1 MRIRTFVV
9 SFTVFSSVALFANVA
24 YACSPYGLI
33 GEKWR
38 KLGGVGS
45 ALGNCL
51 EDEKDDGEGGRI
63 QNFKSGFID
72 WDGHANEAFEVRGL
86 IGEKWR
92 QVGLAKFGH
101 PTTDERGAPDGFGRY
116 NYFVKNG
123 APSTIYFTPHSVFCP
138 RVTPCVPQL
147 VYGAI
152 LIEWGKQSYERGRLG
167 YPTSD
172 EEDKSG
178 SGTVSGERISHF
190 EHGTISWRPDGSI
203 LTKLFDDLCLTE
215 TGSYK
220 SHDERNPP
228 DKYCSSL

>member
-116 NYFVKNG
+116 NYFV
-123 APSTIYFTPHSVFCP
+123 T
-138 RVTPCVPQL
+138 L
-147 VYGAI
+147 
-152 LIEWGKQSYERGRLG
+152 
-167 YPTSD
+167 
-172 EEDKSG
+172 
-178 SGTVSGERISHF
+178 
-190 EHGTISWRPDGSI
+190 
-203 LTKLFDDLCLTE
+203 
-215 TGSYK
+215 
-220 SHDERNPP
+220 
-228 DKYCSSL
+228 